1 MKRIIYGVNPV
12 KEALKGRPGEV
23 EKILVSEK
31 RGGLEE
37 ILDAAEKRG
46 IKVERLP
53 RKRLD
58 LAAETPTHQGVV
70 AFLSTGYRYAG
81 LDELIRAWKRS
92 GERAFFLVLD
102 SIQDPQN
109 MGSLVRTAHVAGAH
123 GVIVPKDRSALV
135 TPAVVKAS
143 AGATEHTP
151 IARVTNIAK
160 AIEELKD
167 EGVWVLA
174 VETGSHEDIFTAD
187 LKRDLAIVI
196 GSEGKGIRRLVRER
210 CDFSAT
216 IPMAGRVESLNAAVA
231 GAVALFEARRQRGP
245 CGRQLKGM

>member
-12 KEALKGRPGEV
+12 KEALKGRSGEV
-23 EKILVSEK
+23 EKILVAEK

-70 AFLSTGYRYAG
+70 AFLSAGYRYAG

-174 VETGSHEDIFTAD
+174 VETGSEEDIFTAD